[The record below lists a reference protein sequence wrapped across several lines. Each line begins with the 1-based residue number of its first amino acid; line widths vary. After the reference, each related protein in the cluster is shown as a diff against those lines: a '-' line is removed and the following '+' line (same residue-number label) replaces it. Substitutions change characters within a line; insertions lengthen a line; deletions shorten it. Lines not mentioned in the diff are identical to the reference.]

1 LKRKYFILLFSILIG
16 CSSSYNKLQP
26 IRNSLYNKNYK
37 RALEIYDSLDIK
49 GRNSEALDHANRGL
63 LLHLSDRFIE
73 SNEEFESAEILMD
86 RILENNFKEI
96 IASYIINEY
105 SLPYGG
111 EDYENI
117 MLNFYKLFNYLQL
130 NDPQEALV
138 ECRRIDH
145 KLNVLSDRYSNSQ
158 TYTQDGFSRYISAII
173 YESLGN
179 FNDAF
184 IDYFKAYQ
192 IYNSLYE
199 EKYNTSCPNDL
210 KHSLLRCAFLSNREN
225 DYETLKKELNMEYIP
240 LNSDS
245 LCEVIIII
253 EAGELPHKEEIN
265 TYIPIKNDKDEDKV
279 IAISLPTIISH
290 PSSIVGGYIS
300 SLNLKENIELVEDL
314 GSIAI
319 ISLEDHRGRIILRA
333 AARAALKLL
342 ASETGELIGDELSG
356 EDDSLLGDIIGIG
369 INIFGAATEHADLR
383 CWSLLPDKIFL
394 GRIFVEPSENTIEL
408 NLTLNK
414 FNNMKIIYNIDPI
427 IGKTI
432 FIKDRFWF

>member
-1 LKRKYFILLFSILIG
+1 MNLKKHLIFISLISILIG

-26 IRNSLYNKNYK
+26 IRNSLYNKNYQ
-37 RALEIYDSLDIK
+37 RAIEIYDSLDITDK
-49 GRNSEALDHANRGL
+49 NAEALDHANRGL
-63 LLHLSDRFIE
+63 LLHLAERFTE
-73 SNEEFESAEILMD
+73 SNEELEVSENYMD
-86 RILENNFKEI
+86 RIFENNFKEI
-96 IASYIINEY
+96 AASYIINEY

-117 MLNFYKLFNYLQL
+117 MINFYKLFNYLLL

-145 KLNVLSDRYSNSQ
+145 KLNVLSDCYSNSQ
-158 TYTQDGFSRYISAII
+158 TYTQDAFARYISGII

-192 IYNSLYE
+192 IYNSLYK
-199 EKYNTSCPNDL
+199 EKYNTTCPDNL

-225 DYETLKKELNMEYIP
+225 DYDLLKNELNMEFIP
-240 LNSDS
+240 LNTDS

-253 EAGELPHKEEIN
+253 ETGELPHKEEIN
-265 TYIPIKNDKDEDKV
+265 SYIPLEDDKV
-279 IAISLPTIISH
+279 IAISLPTIIPH
-290 PSSIVGGYIS
+290 PSSIIGGYICS
-300 SLNLKENIELVEDL
+300 SKSKENIELVEDL

-333 AARAALKLL
+333 IARAALKVL
-342 ASETGELIGDELSG
+342 ALEAGEEIGDQLSN
-356 EDDSLLGDIIGIG
+356 ENNSLLGNIIGIG

-394 GRIFVEPSENTIEL
+394 GRIFVEPNENFVEL
-408 NLTLNK
+408 NLILNK
-414 FNNMKIIYNIDPI
+414 FNNEKIIYKIEPEN
-427 IGKTI
+427 GKTI
-432 FIKDRFWF
+432 FIKDRFWY